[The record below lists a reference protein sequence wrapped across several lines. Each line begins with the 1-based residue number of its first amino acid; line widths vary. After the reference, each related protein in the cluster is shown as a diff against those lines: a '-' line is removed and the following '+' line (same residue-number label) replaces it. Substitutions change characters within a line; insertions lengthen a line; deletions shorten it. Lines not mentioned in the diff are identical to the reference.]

1 MMSVKALAAWPLA
14 LLWAILLAALPL
26 QADEPRGD
34 KAEEK
39 GPRCLSMARI
49 QRIEIIDD
57 ETLRFHMRG
66 RGPDYLNRLPR
77 RCSGLKRQ
85 GTFMHATSTQNYCD
99 LDTITQIDTTLGMRL
114 GSCPLGK
121 FEEVTELE
129 EGRKSRE

>member
-1 MMSVKALAAWPLA
+1 MSVKALMAWPLA
-14 LLWAILLAALPL
+14 LFGATLLAALPL
-26 QADEPRGD
+26 HADQTKGD

-39 GPRCLSMARI
+39 EPHCLSMARI

-66 RGPDYLNRLPR
+66 GGPDYLNRLPR

-99 LDTITQIDTTLGMRL
+99 LDTITVIDTTLGMRL

-121 FEEVTELE
+121 FEKYTELE
-129 EGRKSRE
+129 EGSENRE